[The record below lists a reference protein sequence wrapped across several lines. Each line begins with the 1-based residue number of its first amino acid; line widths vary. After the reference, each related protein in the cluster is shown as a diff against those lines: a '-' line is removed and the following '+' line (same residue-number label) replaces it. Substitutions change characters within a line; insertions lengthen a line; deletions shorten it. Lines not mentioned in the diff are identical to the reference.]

1 MCGRYMLARD
11 AQSLADE
18 FGITAPERLAPRY
31 NIAPTQP
38 ALIVREVDRR
48 RVATLVRWGL
58 VPFWA
63 DDIAI
68 GNRMIN
74 ARAETVAEK
83 PAFRAAFRRRRC
95 LVPADGYYE
104 WQTRD
109 GRKQPYLIAPADG
122 GCFALAGLWELWQR
136 DGNELETMSLL
147 TCGANQ
153 TLSAIH
159 DRMPVVIARAD
170 YATWLAVDTP
180 AKQLQALLQPAADD
194 AFVPRAVSTR
204 VNSPRH
210 DDAECIAPLMPTA

>member
-11 AQSLADE
+11 AQSLAEE
-18 FGITAPERLAPRY
+18 FGIEAPERLAPRY

-38 ALIVREVDRR
+38 ALIVREVDKR

-109 GRKQPYLIAPADG
+109 GRKQPYLIKPADG
-122 GCFALAGLWELWQR
+122 GCFALAGLWEHWQR

-147 TCGANQ
+147 TCAANQ
-153 TLSAIH
+153 ALSAIH

-170 YATWLAVDTP
+170 YGTWLAVDTP
-180 AKQLQALLQPAADD
+180 AKQLQTLLRPAGDETL
-194 AFVPRAVSTR
+194 VPRAVSTR
-204 VNSPRH
+204 VNSPRY
-210 DDAECIAPLMPTA
+210 DDAECIAPLASPS